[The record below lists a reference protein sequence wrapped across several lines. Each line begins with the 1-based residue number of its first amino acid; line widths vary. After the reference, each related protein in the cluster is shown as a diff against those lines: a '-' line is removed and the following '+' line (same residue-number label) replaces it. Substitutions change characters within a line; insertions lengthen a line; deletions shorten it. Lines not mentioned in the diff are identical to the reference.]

1 MSSLPITFQLGFA
14 FSIFIIGL
22 YILLAKRN
30 ILRIILGIETMLS
43 GCNVAII
50 SIGHSLAQNGV
61 DPLGQSIVIISIAVG
76 AGVAS
81 LAVAL
86 SALAYRR
93 FGTLDVTKLSELKG

>member
-1 MSSLPITFQLGFA
+1 MSALSITFQLGVA
-14 FSIFIIGL
+14 FTIFIIGL

-43 GCNVAII
+43 GCNMAII
-50 SIGHSLAQNGV
+50 LLGSNLGQNGV
-61 DPLGQSIVIISIAVG
+61 DPLAQSIVIISIATG
-76 AGVAS
+76 AGVAA

-93 FGTLDVTKLSELKG
+93 FGTLDITKLSELKG